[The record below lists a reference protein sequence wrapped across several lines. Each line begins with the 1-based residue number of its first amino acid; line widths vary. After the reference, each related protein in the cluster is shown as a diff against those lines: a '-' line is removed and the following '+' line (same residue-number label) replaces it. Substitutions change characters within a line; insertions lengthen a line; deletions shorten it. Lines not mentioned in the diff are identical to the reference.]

1 LKGRELKEKELKEKE
16 FKEREFK
23 EGIERRRNEKLNLS
37 IKKLK

>member
-1 LKGRELKEKELKEKE
+1 LKGRELKEKE

-23 EGIERRRNEKLNLS
+23 EGIERRRNEKLNLP